1 MMIKPENKMQ
11 QAAGNQSA
19 ACPDCKGKGNM
30 IAKCDG
36 KLVSCYRCR
45 GTGVDR
51 GGYSTK

>member
-1 MMIKPENKMQ
+1 MMKDAENKMQ
-11 QAAGNQSA
+11 QAAGNVTA
-19 ACPDCKGKGNM
+19 VCPDCKGEKKL
-30 IAKCDG
+30 IAKGDG

>member
-1 MMIKPENKMQ
+1 MQTNQPNKQ
-11 QAAGNQSA
+11 QTAGSA
-19 ACPDCKGKGNM
+19 PAVCPDCKGEKKL
-30 IAKCDG
+30 IAKGDG